1 MRATPRQQAGLTL
14 LELLIASAIFLV
26 ISVAA
31 YSGWYQVQLV
41 KSRTDEQSLRLDALQ
56 RTFYFLMEDLGQLA
70 NRPVRDEFGSE
81 IEALQLN
88 EVGDNLIEFT
98 RSGWLNPA
106 FEILPPRSSLQRVAY
121 RLIDER
127 LLRVNWYHLDRN
139 DEKIAKQRF
148 LIGGVTELSFKFMD
162 DGGEWQTSWPPLSN
176 IDQAFIMPRAIE
188 VHLELNDFG
197 VIKRVL
203 MVPSS

>member
-1 MRATPRQQAGLTL
+1 MASRYQQSGLTL

-41 KSRTDEQSLRLDALQ
+41 KSRTDEQSQRLDALQ
-56 RTFYFLMEDLGQLA
+56 RTFYFLTEDLGQLI

-88 EVGDNLIEFT
+88 EIGDNLIEFT
-98 RSGWLNPA
+98 RAGWLNPA

-121 RLIDER
+121 RLVDER
-127 LLRVNWYHLDRN
+127 LLRINWYHLDRT

-148 LIGGVTELSFKFMD
+148 LIDGVTELSFKFLSE
-162 DGGEWQTSWPPLSN
+162 GGEWQTSWPPLSN
-176 IDQAFIMPRAIE
+176 TDQSFKMPRAIE
-188 VHLELNDFG
+188 VSVELNDFG
-197 VIKRVL
+197 VIKRTL
-203 MVPSS
+203 MVPGA